1 MLYLYDRAIS
11 DDLKKSFNP
20 YNVPNPTVSV
30 VEPDAII
37 DIAAQLQD
45 DKISF
50 PIVAVSRNPDTGIDT
65 ERTNFTRIHK
75 GVQAVLDPVTN
86 NLYYEKALPI
96 NLRYAL
102 TVLTTNTADT
112 DELVRELLFKY
123 AQMYFLTIQLPYEA
137 DRKIRFGITLDLSQE
152 VERKSGQLEYLKS
165 GQIYQTIIPLR
176 CEGCV
181 MVHYTP
187 AHLRRTAHE
196 IAVDDRV
203 VVKAD

>member
-1 MLYLYDRAIS
+1 MCVCIYTCVCV
-11 DDLKKSFNP
+11 FC
-20 YNVPNPTVSV
+20 
-30 VEPDAII
+30 
-37 DIAAQLQD
+37 
-45 DKISF
+45 
-50 PIVAVSRNPDTGIDT
+50 
-65 ERTNFTRIHK
+65 
-75 GVQAVLDPVTN
+75 PVTN

-112 DELVRELLFKY
+112 DEIVRELLFKY